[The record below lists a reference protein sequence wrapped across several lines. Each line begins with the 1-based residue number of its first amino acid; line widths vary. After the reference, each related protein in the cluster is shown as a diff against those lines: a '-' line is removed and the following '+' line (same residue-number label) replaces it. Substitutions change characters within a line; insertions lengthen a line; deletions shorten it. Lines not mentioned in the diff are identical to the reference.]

1 MTGAA
6 VLTMDVLAAGRS
18 FPAGTERSGEA
29 AELVGDGPWWSGPAA
44 GVVASTQDAEPPRS
58 GKGSGVEAWRE
69 YAEAKG
75 IPFDAE
81 ATRDDI
87 IALVDGQQA

>member
-6 VLTMDVLAAGRS
+6 ALTMDVLAAGRS

-44 GVVASTQDAEPPRS
+44 GVVTSAQDAEPPRS

-69 YAEAKG
+69 YAELKG
-75 IPFDAE
+75 LALTEDAS
-81 ATRDDI
+81 RDDI